1 MKLLLSLH
9 MASRVGRILRW
20 LGYGLGALAVLLL
33 IGGLAGLRWMRSAL
47 PPQEATVRLA
57 GISGP
62 VGIRRLEV
70 DGIPTI
76 SADNEL
82 DAFFGLGWVHAE
94 DRLWQMDF
102 QRRAASGRLSEVLG
116 ARTLDIDK
124 FMRTLG
130 FMRVAEASLQQM
142 SPEMRA
148 VLEAYAA
155 GVNAWIE
162 HHRGPLPPEFLILG
176 YRPDPWRPVDTVLW
190 GRLMALDLSDNYF
203 GELARARIASVL
215 TPEELARLFPGDDGA
230 GPTTIDTAVLGTATR
245 LAGTLPSLREIPGFG
260 AAASNAWILSGARTQ
275 SGKPILA
282 NDPHLG
288 LSAPILWYLARIE
301 TPTLTMAGATAPG
314 VPAVL
319 IGHNTRIAWGFT
331 TTHSDTQDLF
341 VERLV
346 GADRYASPNGPLPFT
361 TRTERIEVKGEEPVE
376 ITVRET
382 RHGPVISDVSSDA
395 AAIAAG
401 GHVAALAWPA
411 LRLDDATAEAVL
423 RMNRARNWTVFREA
437 MRNFH
442 SPQQN
447 VFYADVDGHIGM
459 IAPARVPVRPEG
471 DDGRL
476 PVEGA
481 SGAHDWTG
489 FIPFDELP
497 QSFDPPDGRIVNA
510 NNRIVPQSYP
520 YLIAAEWE
528 APYRAQA
535 IEESLE
541 RGFGDI
547 ADESRALQHSI
558 LSVAARELLPLM
570 TGLAAKEER
579 QRRALELL
587 RGWDFQMRAEAPQPL
602 IFNAWLIALTEAI
615 FADELGKAF
624 NEFLGWEA
632 DTLQRVL
639 MQDQGWCDDRG
650 TPAPESCEDQL
661 LLSLDRAMRSLE
673 DRLGEDTDDWRW
685 GDLHQAR
692 FAHPVFTSV
701 PLLGRFFDR
710 RVEVGG
716 DYYTAMR
723 AVPRIRGEERF
734 TAIHGA
740 GVRAVFDLADL
751 DKSLFVLGPG
761 QSGNVLSKHYDDLL
775 PSWRLGHARPIVRP
789 RDGVPTRTTILSPAP
804 GS

>member
-1 MKLLLSLH
+1 
-9 MASRVGRILRW
+9 MALRINRILRW
-20 LGYGLGALAVLLL
+20 LGYALAALAVLALL
-33 IGGLAGLRWMRSAL
+33 GGLAGWRWMRSTL
-47 PPQEATVRLA
+47 PPQHAELRLK
-57 GISGP
+57 GISGW
-62 VGIRRLEV
+62 VAIRRPEA

-76 SADNEL
+76 SAENEN
-82 DAFFGLGWVHAE
+82 DAYFGLGWAHAE

-116 ARTLDIDK
+116 ARTLPIDT

-130 FMRVAEASLQQM
+130 LMRAAEAGLEGM
-142 SPEMRA
+142 SPEIRS

-176 YRPDPWRPVDTVLW
+176 YRPEPWRPVDTVLW
-190 GRLMALDLSDNYF
+190 GRLMALELSDNYR

-215 TPEELARLFPGDDGA
+215 TPEELERLFPSDDGA
-230 GPTTIDTAVLGTATR
+230 GPTTIDTAAIGSALR
-245 LAGTLPSLREIPGFG
+245 LAGTLPDLAELPGFG
-260 AAASNAWILSGARTQ
+260 AAASNAWVLSGSRTK

-301 TPTLTMAGATAPG
+301 TPTLTLAGATAPG

-346 GADRYASPNGPLPFT
+346 GADRYASPDGPLPFL
-361 TRTERIEVKGEEPVE
+361 TRTERIHVKGEEAVE

-382 RHGPVISDVSSDA
+382 RHGPVISDASKDA
-395 AAIAAG
+395 AAIAAE
-401 GHVAALAWPA
+401 GHAVALAGPA
-411 LRLDDATAEAVL
+411 LRPDDGTAEAVL
-423 RMNRARNWTVFREA
+423 RLNRARDWSEFRDA
-437 MRNFH
+437 LRGFH

-459 IAPARVPVRPEG
+459 IAPARVPVRPAG

-497 QSFDPPDGRIVNA
+497 QIFDPPSGKIVNA
-510 NNRIVPQSYP
+510 NNRIVPKSYP
-520 YLIAAEWE
+520 HLIAAEWE

-535 IEESLE
+535 IEESLDG
-541 RGFGDI
+541 GFG
-547 ADESRALQHSI
+547 ATAEESRALQGSVLSI
-558 LSVAARELLPLM
+558 AARELVPLM
-570 TGLAAKEER
+570 TDFAPQTER
-579 QRRALELL
+579 QAQARDLL
-587 RGWDFQMRAEAPQPL
+587 LGWDFQMRAETPQPL
-602 IFNAWLIALTEAI
+602 IFDAWLIALTEAV
-615 FADELGKAF
+615 FADELGEAF
-624 NEFLGWEA
+624 DFFLGWQA

-639 MQDQGWCDDRG
+639 TDDAAWCDDRR
-650 TPAPESCEDQL
+650 TPARETCDDQL
-661 LLSLDRAMRSLE
+661 RLSLERALAPLE
-673 DRLGEDTDDWRW
+673 KRLGKDIGAWRW
-685 GDLHQAR
+685 GDLHRAR

-701 PLLGRFFDR
+701 PLLGRLFDR
-710 RVEVGG
+710 TAEIGG
-716 DYYTAMR
+716 DYYTALR
-723 AVPRIRGEERF
+723 AAPRIRGEQRF

-751 DKSLFVLGPG
+751 DKSVFVLGPG
-761 QSGNVLSKHYDDLL
+761 QSGHVLSKHYDDLL
-775 PSWRLGHARPIVRP
+775 TSWRLGSSYPIVKP
-789 RDGVPTRTTILSPAP
+789 REGSPMRTTFLAPLSER
-804 GS
+804 

>member
-1 MKLLLSLH
+1 MSIR
-9 MASRVGRILRW
+9 ARRILRW
-20 LGYGLGALAVLLL
+20 LGYGFGAFAILLL
-33 IGGLAGLRWMRSAL
+33 IGGLAGWRWMRAAL
-47 PPQEATVRLA
+47 PPQHAEVRLA
-57 GISGP
+57 GISGT
-62 VGIRRLEV
+62 VGIRRVEV

-76 SADNEL
+76 SARNEL

-124 FMRTLG
+124 FTRTLG
-130 FMRVAEASLQQM
+130 LMRAAEASLKQM
-142 SPEMRA
+142 SPAMRA
-148 VLEAYAA
+148 VLEAYAG

-190 GRLMALDLSDNYF
+190 GRLMALELSDNYH

-215 TPEELARLFPGDDGA
+215 TPEEMARLFPRDDGA
-230 GPTTIDTAVLGTATR
+230 GPTTIDTAALGPASR
-245 LAGTLPSLREIPGFG
+245 LAGALPSLGELPGFG
-260 AAASNAWILSGARTQ
+260 AAASNAWVLSGARTKT
-275 SGKPILA
+275 GKPILA

-346 GADRYASPNGPLPFT
+346 DTDRYASPSGPLPFT
-361 TRTERIEVKGEEPVE
+361 THTERILVKGEDPVE

-382 RHGPVISDVSSDA
+382 RHGPVLSDA
-395 AAIAAG
+395 SRTAG
-401 GHVAALAWPA
+401 AVAPEGHVVALAWPA
-411 LRLDDATAEAVL
+411 LRPDDATAEAVL
-423 RMNRARNWTVFREA
+423 RINRARNWTEFRDA
-437 MRNFH
+437 LRNFH

-459 IAPARVPVRPEG
+459 MAPARVPVRPQG

-489 FIPFDELP
+489 FIPFEELP

-510 NNRIVPQSYP
+510 NNRIVPKSYP
-520 YLIAAEWE
+520 HLIAAEWE

-535 IEESLE
+535 IEEALG
-541 RGFGDI
+541 RGFGDTVE
-547 ADESRALQHSI
+547 ESRALQGS
-558 LSVAARELLPLM
+558 LFSVAARELVPLM
-570 TGLAAKEER
+570 TGFAPATER
-579 QRRALELL
+579 QGKALDLL
-587 RGWDFQMRAEAPQPL
+587 RGWDFQMRPEAPQPL
-602 IFNAWLIALTEAI
+602 IFDAWLIALTEVV
-615 FADELGKAF
+615 FADELGQDFDA
-624 NEFLGWEA
+624 FLGWEA
-632 DTLQRVL
+632 DRLQRVL
-639 MQDQGWCDDRG
+639 TQDQAWCDDRG
-650 TPAPESCEDQL
+650 TPANENCKDQL
-661 LLSLDRAMRSLE
+661 KASLDRALE
-673 DRLGEDTDDWRW
+673 DLSDRLGDDMDAWRW
-685 GDLHQAR
+685 GDLHRAR

-701 PLLGRFFDR
+701 PLLSRLFDR
-710 RVEVGG
+710 TIEVGG
-716 DYYTAMR
+716 DYYTAFR
-723 AVPRIRGEERF
+723 AVPRIRGEQRF
-734 TAIHGA
+734 TAVHGA
-740 GVRAVFDLADL
+740 GVRAVFDLSNL

-761 QSGNVLSKHYDDLL
+761 QSGNVLSRHYDSQLV
-775 PSWRLGHARPIVRP
+775 SWRLGHGWAIVKP
-789 RDGVPTRTTILSPAP
+789 HEGIPMRTTFLVPIS

>member
-1 MKLLLSLH
+1 MSIR
-9 MASRVGRILRW
+9 ARRFLRW
-20 LGYGLGALAVLLL
+20 LGYGLGALAILLL
-33 IGGLAGLRWMRSAL
+33 IGGLAGWRWMRAAL

-57 GISGP
+57 GISAP

-76 SADNEL
+76 SAESEL
-82 DAFFGLGWVHAE
+82 DAFFGLGWAHAE

-102 QRRAASGRLSEVLG
+102 QRRVASGRLSEVLG

-124 FMRTLG
+124 FLRTLG

-148 VLEAYAA
+148 VLEAYAG

-176 YRPDPWRPVDTVLW
+176 YEPEPWRPVDTVLW

-203 GELARARIASVL
+203 GELARARIAAVL
-215 TPEELARLFPGDDGA
+215 TPEELARLFPRDDGA
-230 GPTTIDTAVLGTATR
+230 GPTTIDTAVLDTATR
-245 LAGTLPSLREIPGFG
+245 LAGTLPSLSQIPGFG

-301 TPTLTMAGATAPG
+301 TPTLTLAGATAPG

-346 GADRYASPNGPLPFT
+346 GTARYASPNGPLPFT
-361 TRTERIEVKGEEPVE
+361 TRTERILVKGEEPVE

-395 AAIAAG
+395 ATIAAA

-423 RMNRARNWTVFREA
+423 RMNRARDWTEFRDA

-447 VFYADVDGHIGM
+447 AFYADVNGHIGM

-489 FIPFDELP
+489 FIPFEKLP
-497 QSFDPPDGRIVNA
+497 QSFDPPDGRIINA
-510 NNRIVPQSYP
+510 NNRIVPQSYG

-535 IEESLE
+535 IEEALE
-541 RGFGDI
+541 GGFGDSPE
-547 ADESRALQHSI
+547 ESRALQGSI
-558 LSVAARELLPLM
+558 FSLAARELVPLM
-570 TGLAAKEER
+570 TRFAPDAES
-579 QRRALELL
+579 QRKALDLL

-615 FADELGKAF
+615 FADELGPAF
-624 NEFLGWEA
+624 DEFLGWEA

-639 MQDQGWCDDRG
+639 TQDQGWCDDRR
-650 TPAPESCEDQL
+650 TPETQSCEDQL
-661 LLSLDRAMRSLE
+661 RSSLARSLASLE
-673 DRLGEDTDDWRW
+673 GQLGKDMESWRW
-685 GDLHQAR
+685 GEPHRAR

-710 RVEVGG
+710 TAEVGG
-716 DYYTAMR
+716 DYYTAFR
-723 AVPRIRGEERF
+723 AVPRIRGDQRF

-789 RDGVPTRTTILSPAP
+789 RDGVPMRTTILAPVP